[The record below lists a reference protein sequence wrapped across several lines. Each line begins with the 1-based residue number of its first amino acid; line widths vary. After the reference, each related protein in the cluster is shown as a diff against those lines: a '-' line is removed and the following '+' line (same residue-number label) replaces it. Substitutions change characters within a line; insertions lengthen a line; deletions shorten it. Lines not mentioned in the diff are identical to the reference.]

1 MCLNTDE
8 SDYATT
14 CSRDQLGVSL
24 AELAAGQTA
33 GSSAAVRRALHDLS
47 LIGADNTHY
56 SIQKRAQRVALA
68 SEASPQSP
76 SDLAIARPSPE
87 LDCPSKKLED
97 EEASLDMPEEKDEAP
112 RPDPE
117 QERRPESMPMTSCIG
132 RIGRPMFKLI
142 NRPWK
147 VRSCVLSQSLQAT
160 DQALDQQM
168 YPIGVLFGIGFDTAS
183 EM

>member
-1 MCLNTDE
+1 MIRTL
-8 SDYATT
+8 
-14 CSRDQLGVSL
+14 RRR
-24 AELAAGQTA
+24 
-33 GSSAAVRRALHDLS
+33 AAVINSVFLWQSLRQAKQRVVLQPSGALSMTSRLS

-68 SEASPQSP
+68 SAASPQSP
-76 SDLAIARPSPE
+76 SDLAIALPSPE
-87 LDCPSKKLED
+87 LDSASKKLDD
-97 EEASLDMPEEKDEAP
+97 EEASLDMPEKKDEAP
-112 RPDPE
+112 QPEPE
-117 QERRPESMPMTSCIG
+117 QERRPEGMPMTSCIG

-160 DQALDQQM
+160 DQDLDQQM